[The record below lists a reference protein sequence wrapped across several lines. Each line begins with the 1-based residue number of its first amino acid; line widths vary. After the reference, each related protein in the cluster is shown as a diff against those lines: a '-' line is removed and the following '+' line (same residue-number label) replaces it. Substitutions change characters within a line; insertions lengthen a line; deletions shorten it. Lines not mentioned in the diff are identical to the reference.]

1 MLKEIK
7 NIIKTIKEE
16 NRKEKARKAIISKM
30 TAEEYRAF
38 VGAREIARKRQ
49 SFIDYGK
56 SQREPH
62 EYNLQRTLTTVEE
75 VGSLSIGKRKKVHGF
90 DYIDHGIYKVTEHK
104 EASIT
109 EREQKLKSSK
119 EIDYVNSILS
129 KYAK

>member
-16 NRKEKARKAIISKM
+16 NRKEKARKAIINRM

-49 SFIDYGK
+49 SFINYAK

-62 EYNLQRTLTTVEE
+62 EYNLQGSVVTVEE
-75 VGSLSIGKRKKVHGF
+75 VGALKVGKKKKVHGF
-90 DYIDHGIYKVTEHK
+90 DYVDHGIYKVTEHK
-104 EASIT
+104 EPSIT
-109 EREQKLKSSK
+109 EREEKLKNSK

-129 KYAK
+129 KYTK